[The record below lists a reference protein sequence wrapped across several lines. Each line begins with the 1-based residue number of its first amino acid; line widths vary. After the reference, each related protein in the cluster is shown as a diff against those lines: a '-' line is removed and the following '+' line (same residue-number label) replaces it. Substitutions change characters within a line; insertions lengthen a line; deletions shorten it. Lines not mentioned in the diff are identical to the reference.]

1 VTLANIHRGRLIF
14 MGASRVVQPRY
25 DSLMTTS
32 ARWLELDV
40 DAESNEVTDRLI
52 LEAIEPGQILSA
64 VEILAAIHKR
74 SQRGCLVGSLL
85 RYLKRMHKRGVI
97 VLCVPASKADW
108 FSADQRA
115 WSREMNITEAQA
127 HARLA
132 LARLKVTIERDEHP
146 GDGFTIM
153 PDGYSRGL
161 DRRNGNRGRFAFS
174 ESTAQSER
182 LAELWYRKALADA
195 MAELDGVSLC
205 TGEMK

>member
-97 VLCVPASKADW
+97 VLCVPANMADW

-115 WSREMNITEAQA
+115 WSREMNVTEAQA
-127 HARLA
+127 HATAMLGGM
-132 LARLKVTIERDEHP
+132 KVIERGDHP
-146 GDGFTIM
+146 ADGFTIM

-161 DRRNGNRGRFAFS
+161 DRRNGNRDRFAFS